1 MRKKLKGIAIAS
13 ITVFSGIAMVTASLA
28 WFLEMTTYS
37 LEQANIDANSGGAYF
52 AYGDG
57 SETKPYG
64 IATTR
69 HLYNLAWM
77 QYLGLFDDKQ
87 YYFELAN
94 DVDMSGY
101 YLPPIGTE
109 NHPFLGEFNGQ
120 GHSVTGLTVSNSY
133 SDFTGYSQAPELVP
147 SDSFVAPEIVGF
159 FGVVGKLPDTTT
171 TYTYNSAVNTFKD
184 TTLNDLEIVTKGSA
198 KLLTG
203 FAAGYASAT
212 LSNIDVGGSSKINV
226 NGQNHTSFTD
236 HLTDYGLVGFTTNKG
251 NRGTYSQDLSEFY
264 DGNTGGEGQDWGGS
278 VTMQNMYNRLKDIAG
293 DATRNNSYS
302 YEKDVVTRNN
312 GTTFERNHG
321 NTYRAYTY
329 RNQKEG
335 SIVFSAYASN
345 GSAGT
350 DDDENYLYLSG
361 GTKKYPIKQTET
373 QVSGGYKISY
383 NGHYLGVSGTSIAD
397 HQDAWSWKN
406 NLLSIVING
415 TKYYLTHN
423 LTLSETTQEEW
434 TQSSNRFYYRTTSWF
449 TTTYYYITYDN
460 GWVKKTA
467 SRKNDCTQL
476 TWTNS
481 TYTDLVETS
490 NGQAYMDYTGTN
502 VTYFPLITE
511 QNNYNASEKNTGY
524 VMSGSDDRTTS
535 GTWPYKT
542 GDIRVSKYAV
552 DAVISGKARNILNSY
567 DPDTKQLTNVYTIS
581 PNLQTVKINEAD
593 YVKYQSAKNS
603 LLDMI
608 SDGDMFGLHF
618 MSASININSLVT
630 ADYALI
636 NKQTKSNYQMPANS
650 IDFNL
655 MEKGYINFFS
665 GTYFEANNSFF
676 SLHTIERDAS
686 DNITAIKEITEIYG
700 SSNKRKD
707 YIYKYSN
714 GSYSASLTEDYSLV
728 FSTNRIKKQSSV
740 TNCAV
745 YYFEVPVNAG
755 EYALGSVDGGTGCYL
770 MYLDIGTNGAPPDIV
785 KAYSITTKST
795 ACAHPIGVDFAPVD
809 VAGEGGETFGIY
821 IDSGKTG
828 AIIFAVTTANV
839 NITDSN
845 SLATYSFKG
854 TKFSDNTPP
863 AGNFS
868 VSGTSPGQL
877 ILPPV
882 GGTRV
887 LMIHLTTFLDHLD
900 YTIRITDYLTDTS
913 GNYNETQ
920 SKYEIDSGEGFVTS
934 DIDGV
939 ESLSQSIKLNVL
951 RGLNRAATLT
961 RSSGVQEFET
971 TYDFE
976 NSVYKTKILDVDID
990 AKDTSILVN
999 VTDGYTFKIGGTQY
1013 NSGSIYPST

>member
-1 MRKKLKGIAIAS
+1 MRKKLKAIAIAS
-13 ITVFSGIAMVTASLA
+13 ITAFSGIAMVTASLA
-28 WFLEMTTYS
+28 WFLEMVTYS
-37 LEQANIDANSGGAYF
+37 LDQANIDANSGGAYF

-57 SETKPYG
+57 SAKKPYG

-109 NHPFLGEFNGQ
+109 DHPFLGEFNGQ

-133 SDFTGYSQAPELVP
+133 SDYTGYSQAPELVP
-147 SDSFVAPEIVGF
+147 STSFVAPEIVGF

-171 TYTYNSAVNTFKD
+171 TYTYNSTVNTFKD

-264 DGNTGGEGQDWGGS
+264 DGNNGGEGQDWGGS
-278 VTMQNMYNRLKDIAG
+278 VDMKKMYNRMTGVARKASANTNYAFAKDI
-293 DATRNNSYS
+293 
-302 YEKDVVTRNN
+302 VTRPD
-312 GTTFERNHG
+312 GTTYERASSTG
-321 NTYRAYTY
+321 TAYTY
-329 RNQKEG
+329 RSRNEG
-335 SIVFSAYASN
+335 SFVFKFVHDNIVERFMYVN
-345 GSAGT
+345 
-350 DDDENYLYLSG
+350 G
-361 GTKKYPIKQTET
+361 GTRYHQIKQTTT
-373 QVSGGYKISY
+373 QTNNGFTIRSG
-383 NGHYLGVSGTSIAD
+383 NGGSARYLGIQNGAIANVQTGWYMD
-397 HQDAWSWKN
+397 N
-406 NLLSIVING
+406 NNRLSAYING
-415 TKYYLTHN
+415 TLYYLNHNCQIVTQTTDTWKKGSNSIYYSEEGWLWDTDYYLTYRN
-423 LTLSETTQEEW
+423 NKWQAYNPGWGSAPTLTLASTTITRITE
-434 TQSSNRFYYRTTSWF
+434 SSNGP
-449 TTTYYYITYDN
+449 D
-460 GWVKKTA
+460 
-467 SRKNDCTQL
+467 
-476 TWTNS
+476 
-481 TYTDLVETS
+481 
-490 NGQAYMDYTGTN
+490 YMDYSGTN
-502 VTYFPLITE
+502 VTYFPLMTE
-511 QNNYNASEKNTGY
+511 DNNYNVTSKNTGY
-524 VMSGSDDRTTS
+524 VIGGSEHS
-535 GTWPYKT
+535 S
-542 GDIRVSKYAV
+542 DIR
-552 DAVISGKARNILNSY
+552 ISQYYDDDIGNSY
-567 DPDTKQLTNVYTIS
+567 SNGRLTNVYTINS
-581 PNLQTVKINEAD
+581 NLRTVTITESD
-593 YVKYQSAKNS
+593 FVKYQDSKTN

-608 SDGDMFGLHF
+608 SDGNIYGLHF
-618 MSASININSLVT
+618 MPANININHLVT

-636 NKQTKSNYQMPANS
+636 NGQEHTNYKMPASS

-655 MEKGYINFFS
+655 MEKGYINFFA
-665 GTYFEANNSFF
+665 GTYFSGNNSFF
-676 SLHTIERDAS
+676 SFHDIQRDS
-686 DNITAIKEITEIYG
+686 SNNISSIKEITEIYG
-700 SSNKRKD
+700 STNKRKD

-714 GSYSASLTEDYSLV
+714 GTYSASLTEDYSLV

-740 TNCAV
+740 TNNAV
-745 YYFEVPVNAG
+745 YYFEIPVNAG
-755 EYALGSVDGGTGCYL
+755 EYALGSVDGGTGAYL

-795 ACAHPIGVDFAPVD
+795 ACSHPIGVDFAPVD

-821 IDSGKTG
+821 IESGKTG

-877 ILPPV
+877 VLPPV

-900 YTIRITDYLTDTS
+900 YTVRITDYLNDAA
-913 GNYNETQ
+913 GNYNESQ
-920 SKYEIDSGEGFVTS
+920 SKYEIDSGNGFVTS
-934 DIDGV
+934 NIDAV
-939 ESLSQSIKLNVL
+939 ENLSQSIKLDAL
-951 RGLNRAATLT
+951 RGLKRAATLT

-976 NSVYKTKILDVDID
+976 NSVYKTKILDVDVD

-999 VTDGYTFKIGGTQY
+999 VVDGYTFKIGGTQY